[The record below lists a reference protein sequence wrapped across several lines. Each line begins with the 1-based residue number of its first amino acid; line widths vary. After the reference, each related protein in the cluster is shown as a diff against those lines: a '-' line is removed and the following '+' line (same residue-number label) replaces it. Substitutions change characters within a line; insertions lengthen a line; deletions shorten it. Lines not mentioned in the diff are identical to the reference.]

1 MSITNTTAKV
11 HSEALQKQVRW
22 IYDLHKNNLLHYDR
36 ERLQR
41 LLTKWYGNKRNSY
54 LTTLF
59 NGSSLK
65 DTFQLAKIST
75 IVEQLDIDIENEKDQ
90 FEKEFLEEN
99 LEYFKNL
106 LTKGKEYLVLDGQ
119 HRIEEIV
126 DYFDGKTEF
135 NPFKE
140 IALRIDDQPGLISI
154 KGKFTD
160 LPESIQTYLF
170 DTPIICVIY
179 NTGDLTELVEVF
191 ITSNSMVAMSVHE
204 KRILNY
210 NKNNLFLID
219 TCFHD
224 TNIKSMFQVISGM
237 TSEYDLTKKG
247 DTLFAAEMMCWINN
261 NNFENQTHI
270 LDQVCGP
277 VKSSRIN
284 KDKSKVYIS
293 ETERKLTKQILR
305 IMADGCAVY
314 PEKYLKKFSKSSL
327 YNLFYTLA
335 FLMQKNNVWLKDVE
349 YSINDPE
356 QFVKMFFDAENDRL
370 QSQGTYYPYTLPNG
384 TNKRQ
389 LHDYSFAKHN
399 ADQKHQSKVSMKGE
413 GGSKYEFKDYARLRY
428 LKADLEEQIP
438 ALESLGVITK
448 LGSRKGERTRA
459 EILAENDIPLSQQ
472 SGYHIDEIVPVSK
485 SGNRTPEN
493 TRVIDSKT
501 NINDSNR
508 TKRVIV

>member
-170 DTPIICVIY
+170 DTPNSLHNGAQSNV
-179 NTGDLTELVEVF
+179 NF
-191 ITSNSMVAMSVHE
+191 IV
-204 KRILNY
+204 L
-210 NKNNLFLID
+210 LFL
-219 TCFHD
+219 
-224 TNIKSMFQVISGM
+224 
-237 TSEYDLTKKG
+237 
-247 DTLFAAEMMCWINN
+247 
-261 NNFENQTHI
+261 
-270 LDQVCGP
+270 
-277 VKSSRIN
+277 
-284 KDKSKVYIS
+284 
-293 ETERKLTKQILR
+293 
-305 IMADGCAVY
+305 
-314 PEKYLKKFSKSSL
+314 
-327 YNLFYTLA
+327 
-335 FLMQKNNVWLKDVE
+335 
-349 YSINDPE
+349 
-356 QFVKMFFDAENDRL
+356 
-370 QSQGTYYPYTLPNG
+370 
-384 TNKRQ
+384 
-389 LHDYSFAKHN
+389 
-399 ADQKHQSKVSMKGE
+399 
-413 GGSKYEFKDYARLRY
+413 
-428 LKADLEEQIP
+428 
-438 ALESLGVITK
+438 
-448 LGSRKGERTRA
+448 
-459 EILAENDIPLSQQ
+459 
-472 SGYHIDEIVPVSK
+472 
-485 SGNRTPEN
+485 
-493 TRVIDSKT
+493 
-501 NINDSNR
+501 
-508 TKRVIV
+508 